1 MNKITIKKLKPA
13 QLKWQYN
20 PKKLKFKSTKEVEH
34 LDRIVG
40 QPRAIEAI
48 QMGAELR
55 DSRGYNVFVT
65 GLSGTGRMTTV
76 KQMLEKTQTEG
87 ECPQLF
93 DYCYVNNFENEQEP
107 YLLKLD
113 KGQGCE
119 LSDKMDDLISFTLE
133 NLPKIF
139 EEDTYQE
146 ERQSLV
152 DKYQETEKSRLEKF
166 DEKLKKKGFIRGQV
180 EVQKGQPEPDI
191 FVLVEEKAYKIESLE
206 ALFNEKKITQ
216 KQAEKYVE
224 QYNQLHEEL
233 IDIAQESVKKNLE
246 FRSVIN
252 DYDRESAK
260 EFLDSSFGEIEKEF
274 KINEKLLRYF
284 DEGKKFLLD
293 KLKYFVP
300 SSSQAQNPL
309 AKLSQKQNID
319 IESRIQDIF
328 SINVILDN
336 SKTDCSPVIIEHNP
350 NYANLFGSF
359 ERVLDTK
366 GYWRTDF
373 SKIKAGSILKADQG
387 FLIVSANDLFSEA
400 VSWKAIKN
408 VLLYDELNI
417 QTYSSYL
424 QMSESQLKPET
435 ISVNVKVIII
445 GGQSLYNYLYR
456 YEKGFK
462 KIFKVLAQFDYET
475 ERNDEMIDSVV
486 RFIAK
491 ECDAEGLLH
500 FKPNAVAKVLEWS
513 VEHAGSQKRIT
524 LKFSDIADLI
534 RESSYYANKKNK
546 RLVDVT
552 NVEEAIDKRKFRNN
566 IIDEKIINRI
576 LDGSTLIDTEGSR
589 VGQINGLTV
598 MSTGIVSFGKPAR
611 ITAAIGAGNRGIINI
626 EREAQLS
633 GSIHNKGILII
644 QGFFLERFAQH
655 KPLSLTA
662 SLAFEQSYGGID
674 GDSASAAEIYVLLS
688 AITNTPINQNIAI
701 TGSMNQKGDIQPIGG
716 VNEKITGFYEICKER
731 GFTGNQGVIIPK
743 QNVDDLMLSDE
754 IIASVKKGEFSIHSI
769 SKIEDG
775 AKILMNKDFGFP
787 DKDGDYK
794 KNTLMCGVKSKL
806 EELSKNSKTKILK
819 NAE

>member
-1 MNKITIKKLKPA
+1 MNKITIKKLKPT

-20 PKKLKFKSTKEVEH
+20 PKNLKFKSTKEVEH

-113 KGQGCE
+113 KGQGCD
-119 LSDKMDDLISFTLE
+119 LSDKMEDLISFVLE

-224 QYNQLHEEL
+224 QYNKLHEEL

-260 EFLDSSFGEIEKEF
+260 EFLDSSFSEIEKEF
-274 KINEKLLRYF
+274 KSNEKLLRYF

-328 SINVILDN
+328 SVNVILDN
-336 SKTDCSPVIIEHNP
+336 SKTDCSPD
-350 NYANLFGSF
+350 
-359 ERVLDTK
+359 RK
-366 GYWRTDF
+366 
-373 SKIKAGSILKADQG
+373 
-387 FLIVSANDLFSEA
+387 
-400 VSWKAIKN
+400 
-408 VLLYDELNI
+408 
-417 QTYSSYL
+417 
-424 QMSESQLKPET
+424 
-435 ISVNVKVIII
+435 
-445 GGQSLYNYLYR
+445 
-456 YEKGFK
+456 
-462 KIFKVLAQFDYET
+462 
-475 ERNDEMIDSVV
+475 SVV
-486 RFIAK
+486 
-491 ECDAEGLLH
+491 
-500 FKPNAVAKVLEWS
+500 
-513 VEHAGSQKRIT
+513 
-524 LKFSDIADLI
+524 
-534 RESSYYANKKNK
+534 
-546 RLVDVT
+546 
-552 NVEEAIDKRKFRNN
+552 
-566 IIDEKIINRI
+566 
-576 LDGSTLIDTEGSR
+576 
-589 VGQINGLTV
+589 
-598 MSTGIVSFGKPAR
+598 
-611 ITAAIGAGNRGIINI
+611 
-626 EREAQLS
+626 
-633 GSIHNKGILII
+633 
-644 QGFFLERFAQH
+644 
-655 KPLSLTA
+655 
-662 SLAFEQSYGGID
+662 
-674 GDSASAAEIYVLLS
+674 
-688 AITNTPINQNIAI
+688 
-701 TGSMNQKGDIQPIGG
+701 
-716 VNEKITGFYEICKER
+716 
-731 GFTGNQGVIIPK
+731 
-743 QNVDDLMLSDE
+743 
-754 IIASVKKGEFSIHSI
+754 
-769 SKIEDG
+769 
-775 AKILMNKDFGFP
+775 
-787 DKDGDYK
+787 
-794 KNTLMCGVKSKL
+794 
-806 EELSKNSKTKILK
+806 
-819 NAE
+819 